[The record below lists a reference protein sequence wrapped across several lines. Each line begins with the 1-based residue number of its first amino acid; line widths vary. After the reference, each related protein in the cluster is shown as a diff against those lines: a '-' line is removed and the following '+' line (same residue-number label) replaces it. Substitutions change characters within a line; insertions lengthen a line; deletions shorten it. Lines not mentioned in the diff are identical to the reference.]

1 MTIAKVTDREFLIS
15 FSYADRDRAKL
26 IRNYRWDP
34 IEKVWRYPL
43 TQRIYQE
50 LHREFDSDELEFT
63 GDISRLAEWNLSMR
77 SDAELDAILASWPDD
92 DEEDLPGSE
101 EYRLMCS
108 LHEMVRNHGFIA
120 KSNDELLGFLEE
132 CAVQRSSEAGA
143 DARLAIQNAQ
153 LAATRAELTRLRL
166 ECESDSGNFEA
177 VLVNAAWGSTDT
189 PRPEFLT
196 SFKLGS
202 DGVIKA
208 TEWVARSLGAILRK
222 APATAVSLYDLIRE
236 AADAQIISK
245 DGYRLCETLRHQ
257 RNKFGH
263 DRIDPSET
271 MQHALLALTAFSLIF
286 RELYPKLPNS
296 SLKK

>member
-1 MTIAKVTDREFLIS
+1 VTKARVTEKEFLIA

-34 IEKVWRYPL
+34 IEKVWHYPL
-43 TQRIYQE
+43 SQRTYQE
-50 LHREFDSDELEFT
+50 LLREFDSDELEFT
-63 GDISRLAEWNLSMR
+63 GNISRLAEWNR
-77 SDAELDAILASWPDD
+77 SIELPPFISSGDHGEDFDGLDD
-92 DEEDLPGSE
+92 
-101 EYRLMCS
+101 YRLMCS
-108 LHEMVRNHGFIA
+108 LYEMVHNHGFIV
-120 KSNDELLGFLEE
+120 KSHDELLRFLQE
-132 CAVQRSSEAGA
+132 CVVQRESEAED
-143 DARLAIQNAQ
+143 DARLAIQKAQ
-153 LAATRAELTRLRL
+153 FAATKAKLTRLRM

-177 VLVNAAWGSTDT
+177 VLVDTVWGINEL

-196 SFKLGS
+196 SFKIGT

-208 TEWVARSLGAILRK
+208 TEWVVRSLEAILRK
-222 APATAVSLYDLIRE
+222 TPAGSVSLYELIRE

-271 MQHALLALTAFSLIF
+271 LQHAILALTAFSLIF

-296 SLKK
+296 SV